1 MAPRKMRNFR
11 IDDDLAAGLRR
22 IRVRDG
28 IPESEQIRRGIRL
41 WLKAKRLKVGPTRT
55 GRR

>member
-11 IDDDLAAGLRR
+11 IDDDLASGLRR
-22 IRVRDG
+22 IRERDG

-41 WLKAKRLKVGPTRT
+41 WLKSKGIRLKSA